1 MFGIVGTALFGRH
14 GEAMQTGRG
23 RRAGQRYGMDFLG
36 TCEILQL
43 IHSDLPCGTGQYK

>member
-1 MFGIVGTALFGRH
+1 
-14 GEAMQTGRG
+14 
-23 RRAGQRYGMDFLG
+23 MDFLG